1 MPEGAPVERSV
12 TWRELLDETV
22 GLVEDP
28 QHARWMC
35 ETATSSTADELVAM
49 LGEPA
54 GERAVAH
61 LDAMVARARAG
72 EPIQY
77 VLGSWGFRRLDL
89 AIDRRVL
96 IPRPETE
103 LVAEVAIELAAA
115 VGPTRTVADLGT
127 GSGAIG
133 LALADELPIGG
144 TTIWLTDAS
153 DAAIAVA
160 RANAAGIG
168 RSAANVRLAQ
178 GSWFDPLPENLR
190 FDVIVS
196 NPPYVADGSPDVEQ
210 GVVAWEPAAA
220 LFAGADGLDDIRIIV
235 AGAPDRLVP
244 GGWLVLEH
252 GFDQGEAV
260 RSLMIDAGL
269 ADASTRSDLSGHDR
283 VTVARHP

>member
-1 MPEGAPVERSV
+1 
-12 TWRELLDETV
+12 
-22 GLVEDP
+22 
-28 QHARWMC
+28 
-35 ETATSSTADELVAM
+35 
-49 LGEPA
+49 
-54 GERAVAH
+54 
-61 LDAMVARARAG
+61 
-72 EPIQY
+72 
-77 VLGSWGFRRLDL
+77 
-89 AIDRRVL
+89 VL

-133 LALADELPIGG
+133 LALADELSIVG
-144 TTIWLTDAS
+144 TTVWLTDAS
-153 DAAIAVA
+153 DDAIAVA

-168 RSAANVRLAQ
+168 RSAANVRLTQ
-178 GSWFDPLPENLR
+178 GSWFDALPDGLR

-196 NPPYVADGSPDVEQ
+196 NPPYVADASPDVEH

-220 LFAGADGLDDIRIIV
+220 LFAGVDGLDDIRVIV

-260 RSLMIDAGL
+260 RSMMIDAGL
-269 ADASTRSDLSGHDR
+269 IDASTRPDLAGHDR